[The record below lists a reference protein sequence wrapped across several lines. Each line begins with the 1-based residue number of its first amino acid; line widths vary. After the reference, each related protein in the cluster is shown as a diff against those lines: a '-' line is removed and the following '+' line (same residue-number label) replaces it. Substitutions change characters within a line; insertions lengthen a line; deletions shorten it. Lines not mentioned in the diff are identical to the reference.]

1 MKFKNLFLLIF
12 VFILFSCSFTPN
24 ENKSQNN
31 SENET
36 AMKRLILSTDSFNLS
51 MKIWNNSIRIK
62 MQQKVLNEGRE
73 LEGSFIVFLFCEH
86 TVKLME
92 GYTVPLSVI
101 NVQGS

>member
-1 MKFKNLFLLIF
+1 
-12 VFILFSCSFTPN
+12 
-24 ENKSQNN
+24 
-31 SENET
+31 
-36 AMKRLILSTDSFNLS
+36 
-51 MKIWNNSIRIK
+51 